1 MGTQVRFVL
10 ARVCCLSVLTFGNI
24 CQIQGLTY
32 ISVGHRPSLLAYH
45 DVKLRLKEQG
55 YDFDK
60 ILQKDSVAAESSL

>member
-1 MGTQVRFVL
+1 VL
-10 ARVCCLSVLTFGNI
+10 CLLVLTFGNI
-24 CQIQGLTY
+24 CQNKGLTY

-60 ILQKDSVAAESSL
+60 ILHEDIVGAESSL